1 MPAASQWLAAPRLTD
16 KGVEIVS
23 RQRMRYEVKAVKGAG
38 VASLSIEA
46 ASDADATQRAQ
57 GMGYRVLTVRPVA
70 SLSLA
75 NLRIG
80 RRAAFPLVLFTQELL
95 ALLGAGLPLLEAIE
109 TLVEKEHRP
118 DARRVLE
125 GVIRILH
132 EGQTL
137 SAALE
142 QFPAI
147 FPALY
152 VATVRASERTGAL
165 TEALARYVAYQ
176 SQVEAV
182 KKKVVSSAIY
192 PTLLMVV
199 GGLVV
204 LFLMGYVVPRFAGVY
219 ESMGSDLP
227 LFSRLLLA
235 WGELLNAH
243 AAAMLVGGVVVLA
256 GLAYAVMHPGFKRW
270 FGTRMWAIPGVG
282 ERMRVYQLA
291 RFYRTVGMLLAGG
304 IPVVSALEMVSGLL
318 QPTLRGQLQQAARE
332 IREGHPISRAMDHNG
347 LTTPVASRMLRV
359 GEGTGQMGEMME
371 RIAIFHEE
379 EMARWVDWFTRLFE
393 PILMAFIGL
402 VIGAIVVLMY
412 MPIFELAG
420 SIK

>member
-1 MPAASQWLAAPRLTD
+1 
-16 KGVEIVS
+16 
-23 RQRMRYEVKAVKGAG
+23 MRYEVKAVKDAG
-38 VASLSIEA
+38 VASLSVEA
-46 ASDADATQRAQ
+46 ASDADAMLRAQ
-57 GMGYRVLTVRPVA
+57 GLGYKVLTVRPAA
-70 SLSLA
+70 SFSLR
-75 NLRIG
+75 NIQFG
-80 RRAAFPLVLFTQELL
+80 RRAKFPLVLFTQELL
-95 ALLGAGLPLLEAIE
+95 ALLNAGLPLLEAIE

-118 DARRVLE
+118 EARKVLE
-125 GVIRILH
+125 GVIRILY

-142 QFPAI
+142 QFPAV

-165 TEALARYVAYQ
+165 PEALARYVAYQ
-176 SQVEAV
+176 STVEAV

-219 ESMGSDLP
+219 ESMGENLP
-227 LFSRLLLA
+227 LFSRILLA
-235 WGELLNAH
+235 WGELLNKH
-243 AAAMLVGGVVVLA
+243 ALAMSIGGLVVIA
-256 GLAYAVMHPGFKRW
+256 GLVYGVMHPGFKRW
-270 FGTRMWAIPGVG
+270 FGTRLWALPGVG

-291 RFYRTVGMLLAGG
+291 RFYRTVGMLLSGG
-304 IPVVSALEMVSGLL
+304 TPVVSALDMVSGLL
-318 QPTLRGQLQQAARE
+318 QPTLRGQLQLATRE
-332 IREGHPISRAMDHNG
+332 IREGHPLSRAMERNG

-371 RIAIFHEE
+371 RIAVFHEE

-420 SIK
+420 SIR

>member
-1 MPAASQWLAAPRLTD
+1 
-16 KGVEIVS
+16 
-23 RQRMRYEVKAVKGAG
+23 MRYEVKAVKGAG

-46 ASDADATQRAQ
+46 ASDSDAALRARS
-57 GMGYRVLTVRPVA
+57 MGYTVLKVHPA
-70 SLSLA
+70 GSLIRLQW
-75 NLRIG
+75 R

-95 ALLGAGLPLLEAIE
+95 ALLKAGLPLLEAIE

-118 DARRVLE
+118 EARKVLE
-125 GVIRILH
+125 GLIRILY

-142 QFPAI
+142 QYPEI
-147 FPALY
+147 FPGLY

-165 TEALARYVAYQ
+165 NEALGRYVAYQ
-176 SQVEAV
+176 SQVEAI

-192 PTLLMVV
+192 PVLLMVV

-219 ESMGSDLP
+219 ESMGTNLP
-227 LFSRLLLA
+227 FFSRLLLA
-235 WGELLNAH
+235 WGQLLNAH
-243 AAAMLVGGVVVLA
+243 APAMLIGGAALIA
-256 GLAYAVMHPGFKRW
+256 GLAYTILHPGFKRW
-270 FGTRMWAIPGVG
+270 FGTRLWTVPWLG
-282 ERMRVYQLA
+282 EHMRVYQLA
-291 RFYRTVGMLLAGG
+291 RFYRTVGMLLLGG
-304 IPVVSALEMVSGLL
+304 IPAVSALDMVSGLL
-318 QPTLRGQLQQAARE
+318 QPTLRLQLQQASRE
-332 IREGHPISRAMDHNG
+332 IREGHPLSKAMDHNG

-371 RIAIFHEE
+371 RIAVFHEE

-393 PILMAFIGL
+393 PLLMAFIGL
-402 VIGAIVVLMY
+402 IIGAIVVLMY

-420 SIK
+420 SIR

>member
-1 MPAASQWLAAPRLTD
+1 
-16 KGVEIVS
+16 
-23 RQRMRYEVKAVKGAG
+23 MRYEVKAIKGAG

-46 ASDADATQRAQ
+46 ASDADAMLRAR
-57 GMGYRVLTVRPVA
+57 GMGYTVLTVRPA
-70 SLSLA
+70 AALGQ
-75 NLRIG
+75 LRWG
-80 RRAAFPLVLFTQELL
+80 RRGKFPLVLFTQELL
-95 ALLGAGLPLLEAIE
+95 ALLKAGLPLLEAIQ

-125 GVIRILH
+125 GVIRVLH

-142 QFPAI
+142 QYPDT

-165 TEALARYVAYQ
+165 DEALSRFVAYQ
-176 SQVEAV
+176 SQVEAIR
-182 KKKVVSSAIY
+182 KKVVSSAIY
-192 PTLLMVV
+192 PVLLMVV

-204 LFLMGYVVPRFAGVY
+204 LFLMAYVVPRFAGVY
-219 ESMGSDLP
+219 ESMGGDLP

-243 AAAMLVGGVVVLA
+243 AGAMILGGAALLA
-256 GLAYAVMHPGFKRW
+256 ALAYTVLHPGFKRW
-270 FGTRMWAIPGVG
+270 FGTRMWALPGVG
-282 ERMRVYQLA
+282 DKMRVYQLA
-291 RFYRTVGMLLAGG
+291 RFYRTVGMLLSGG
-304 IPVVSALEMVSGLL
+304 IPAVSALDMVSGLL
-318 QPTLRGQLQQAARE
+318 QPTLRAQLQQASRE
-332 IREGHPISRAMDHNG
+332 IREGHPISRAMDHND

-371 RIAIFHEE
+371 RIAVFHEE

-393 PILMAFIGL
+393 PLLMTFIGL

-420 SIK
+420 SIR

>member
-1 MPAASQWLAAPRLTD
+1 
-16 KGVEIVS
+16 
-23 RQRMRYEVKAVKGAG
+23 MRYEVKAIKGAG

-46 ASDADATQRAQ
+46 ASDADAALRAQ
-57 GMGYRVLTVRPVA
+57 GMGYKVLTVRPAAALV
-70 SLSLA
+70 
-75 NLRIG
+75 RIRFG
-80 RRAAFPLVLFTQELL
+80 RRATFPLVLFTQELL
-95 ALLGAGLPLLEAIE
+95 ALLGAGLPLLEAME

-118 DARRVLE
+118 EARKVLE
-125 GVIRILH
+125 GVIRILT

-142 QFPAI
+142 QYPAV

-152 VATVRASERTGAL
+152 VATVRASERTGDL
-165 TEALARYVAYQ
+165 PEALGRYVAYQ
-176 SQVEAV
+176 SQVEAI
-182 KKKVVSSAIY
+182 KKKIISSAIY
-192 PTLLMVV
+192 PVLLMVV

-204 LFLMGYVVPRFAGVY
+204 IFLMGYVVPRFAGVY
-219 ESMGSDLP
+219 ESMGSNLP
-227 LFSRLLLA
+227 FFSRVLLA

-243 AAAMLVGGVVVLA
+243 ALAMSVAVLGALA
-256 GLAYAVMHPGFKRW
+256 GLAYAVLHPGFKRW
-270 FGTRMWAIPGVG
+270 FGTRLWAIPWVG

-291 RFYRTVGMLLAGG
+291 RFYRTVGMLLSGG
-304 IPVVSALEMVSGLL
+304 TPVVNALDMVSGLL
-318 QPTLRGQLQQAARE
+318 QPTLRGQLQRAVKE
-332 IREGHPISRAMDHNG
+332 IREGYALSRAMDGNG

-371 RIAIFHEE
+371 RIAVFHEE

-393 PILMAFIGL
+393 PILMAVIGL

-420 SIK
+420 SIR